1 MPIYEFRCAD
11 CGHVQEIIV
20 SHSSDSIEMKCEAC
34 QGEVLERIL
43 SQVSYAMGGNSSG
56 DAGGG
61 ASATTKTCGPGQSC
75 TNITLPGHT
84 R

>member
-20 SHSSDSIEMKCEAC
+20 TSSSDSIEMKCAAC

-43 SQVSYAMGGNSSG
+43 SQVSYAMGDSSG
-56 DAGGG
+56 AATGP
-61 ASATTKTCGPGQSC
+61 STTTKTCGPGKSC
-75 TNITLPGHT
+75 TNITLPGHS